1 MKYGEMAF
9 RTGEGIIS
17 TTAWTG
23 DVSCVGYGAILKQL
37 RESGYNKTS
46 VTEEV
51 IPVVPLL
58 NTVPLYAGTV
68 RAICDCGDHAW
79 GIIADCDSELKCLQ
93 YRDELFRA
101 GFTSVTERSIC
112 GNRFLKVRGFGCDVR
127 LQYFPSDESMRILVS
142 GTEPDVQGGKGDG
155 DKFDSVTVVQI
166 GLGVDITSRPISRD
180 TASVS
185 MSYVIRLSDGS
196 FIVYDG
202 GLKLKE
208 YAERLLRTLNRLTP
222 DGKPRI
228 AAWILTHPH
237 PDHTGVLEY
246 FAENPEYRDA
256 VDVELFISNF
266 PSDIQVAG
274 ESEDLP
280 AYQNAVKKCMDFFPS
295 AKKIKPFT
303 GDILFIHGVELEV
316 LYSQEVF
323 LPTHM
328 NDLNASSL
336 VTRLTAE
343 GCSLLFPADHSDQES
358 AYQNLH
364 FNKGAIRKI
373 WGTYLK
379 SDFVQVCHHGLGG
392 GGTNEFYETVGA
404 KYVFWPIGAEKYH
417 AAKLGENPRNMYFKK
432 PNVKTFYAFG
442 GVQVC
447 RLRSGKV
454 SWKEYPDFNSFVES

>member
-142 GTEPDVQGGKGDG
+142 GTEPDVQRGKGDG
-155 DKFDSVTVVQI
+155 DKFDSVTAVQI

-228 AAWILTHPH
+228 AAWILTHSH

-323 LPTHM
+323 LPTMPDSVWVVVLALAIPSIQKHGILSM
-328 NDLNASSL
+328 LAGAVCVMLPQLALAVIPPHRTLGGADIKLSGAL
-336 VTRLTAE
+336 AVLLGFTGGLTAFLA
-343 GCSLLFPADHSDQES
+343 GLLMAVVTVT
-358 AYQNLH
+358 A
-364 FNKGAIRKI
+364 R
-373 WGTYLK
+373 
-379 SDFVQVCHHGLGG
+379 DFVQTRLHKRRDC
-392 GGTNEFYETVGA
+392 
-404 KYVFWPIGAEKYH
+404 P
-417 AAKLGENPRNMYFKK
+417 KK
-432 PNVKTFYAFG
+432 PFSLIPFLAVG
-442 GVQVC
+442 GMAMFLV
-447 RLRSGKV
+447 G
-454 SWKEYPDFNSFVES
+454 

>member
-79 GIIADCDSELKCLQ
+79 GVIADCDSELKCLQ

-142 GTEPDVQGGKGDG
+142 GTEPDVQRGKGDG
-155 DKFDSVTVVQI
+155 DKFDSVTAVQI

-323 LPTHM
+323 LPTMPDSVWVVVLALAIPSIQKHGILSM
-328 NDLNASSL
+328 LAGAVCVMLPQLALAVIPPHRTLGGADIKLSGAL
-336 VTRLTAE
+336 AVLLGFTGGLTAFLA
-343 GCSLLFPADHSDQES
+343 GLLMAVVTVT
-358 AYQNLH
+358 A
-364 FNKGAIRKI
+364 R
-373 WGTYLK
+373 
-379 SDFVQVCHHGLGG
+379 DFVQTRLHKRRDC
-392 GGTNEFYETVGA
+392 
-404 KYVFWPIGAEKYH
+404 P
-417 AAKLGENPRNMYFKK
+417 KK
-432 PNVKTFYAFG
+432 PFALIPFLAVG
-442 GVQVC
+442 GMVMF
-447 RLRSGKV
+447 LMG
-454 SWKEYPDFNSFVES
+454 